1 MSLERGNGTE
11 EGRAGGSFETT
22 AEQPADIPYDLHIDA
37 YAPREIARRVEKIG
51 AAKAGQDPWVT
62 VALAVLAGAFIAF
75 GAQFYTVVIHD
86 SPFGVGLTQLFGGLA
101 FTLGLILVVVAGA
114 ELFTG
119 NTLIVMAFVQGK
131 ITWRQLLRNW
141 GLVYAGNFLG
151 ALIVVLLI
159 YASRQYAM
167 NEGLVGARALLIA
180 DAKVRLPF
188 FAAFSRGI
196 LCNALVTLAVWLS
209 ISGRHVVDKIMA
221 ILFPITA
228 FVASGFEH
236 SVANMYFIPIG
247 LLLKGNPSLVA
258 LAGRVGGHPVDLA
271 GLSVA
276 GLFRNLVPVTL
287 GNIVGGAVFVGLA
300 YWFVY
305 LRRPGALRLPRLF
318 PGTLPLARPAKKP
331 IPSLRRKGRRP

>member
-1 MSLERGNGTE
+1 MERANDIE
-11 EGRAGGSFETT
+11 EGRSSDELEAKAKQATSVPF
-22 AEQPADIPYDLHIDA
+22 DLHIDA
-37 YAPREIARRVEKIG
+37 YAPTEIARRVEKIG

-62 VALAVLAGAFIAF
+62 MALAMLAGAFIAF

-86 SPFGVGLTQLFGGLA
+86 SPFGVGLTQLFGGLV

-141 GLVYAGNFLG
+141 SLVYAGNFLG

-159 YASRQYAM
+159 YASRQYTM
-167 NEGLVGARALLIA
+167 NDGMVGARALLIA
-180 DAKVRLPF
+180 DAKVHLPF
-188 FAAFSRGI
+188 LAAFSRGI
-196 LCNALVTLAVWLS
+196 LCNTLVTLAVWLA
-209 ISGRHVVDKIMA
+209 ISGRHVVDKIVAM
-221 ILFPITA
+221 LFPITA

-236 SVANMYFIPIG
+236 SVANMYFIPMG

-258 LAGRVGGHPVDLA
+258 LAGRVGGDPIDLA

-276 GLFRNLVPVTL
+276 GLLQNLVPVTL
-287 GNIVGGAVFVGLA
+287 GNIVGGGVFVGLA
-300 YWFVY
+300 YWFIY

-318 PGTLPLARPAKKP
+318 PGTLPLARPAEKP
-331 IPSLRRKGRRP
+331 MQPLRRKGRRP